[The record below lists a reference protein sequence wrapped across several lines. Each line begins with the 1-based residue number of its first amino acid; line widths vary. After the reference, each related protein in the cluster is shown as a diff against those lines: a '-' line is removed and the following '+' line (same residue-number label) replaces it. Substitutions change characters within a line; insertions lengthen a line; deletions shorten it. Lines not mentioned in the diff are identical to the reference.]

1 MQTYLKGKFKMNK
14 DYLFLK
20 NLYTLLESGYNMEE
34 SLMICDRIMH
44 HEVISDMLQKMQLG
58 EDMQNIIL
66 KSQMPK
72 LFLEYFQFFRNKN
85 SLSEAISKSLDIC
98 MMNEEYRQK
107 LKSKLTYPL
116 ILLTFLLLFSIFVV
130 FFLLP
135 QVNQL
140 FTSFGIQKSLIISI
154 LFTFFNLMP
163 LLIIGISSTCIISIV
178 RLLLALRHKS
188 YRIIEW
194 YLKMPVFGVC
204 LQKYFSLKFALYYQ
218 ELLNEEVDSATIIAM
233 LNEQMTETDLKIV
246 LYEINNRLSQ
256 GEALEDILE
265 DFEYFDSLF
274 ISFFQMYISNPMQKD
289 SLSHYIEITYEQ
301 IDFWINQLL
310 KYLIPAIYIFVAVFV
325 ITIYISIIIPMMNVI
340 SDI

>member
-1 MQTYLKGKFKMNK
+1 MNK
-14 DYLFLK
+14 DYMFLK

-34 SLMICDRIMH
+34 SLIICDQIMH
-44 HEVISDMLQKMQLG
+44 INYINEMLLQMKLG
-58 EDMQNIIL
+58 EDVQTIIL
-66 KSQMPK
+66 QSHMPK
-72 LFLEYFQFFRNKN
+72 MFLEYFRFFQNKN

-116 ILLTFLLLFSIFVV
+116 ILLTFLFLFSIFVV

-140 FTSFGIQKSLIISI
+140 FSSFGIQKSLIVSI
-154 LFTFFNLMP
+154 MFTFFNLLP
-163 LLIIGISSTCIISIV
+163 LIIIIIFGSLIFLMM
-178 RLLLALRHKS
+178 RLILALKHKS
-188 YRIIEW
+188 FRIIEW
-194 YLKMPVFGVC
+194 YLRLPIFGIC

-218 ELLNEEVDSATIIAM
+218 ELLNEEIDSATIITM

-246 LYEINNRLSQ
+246 LYEIYNRLLE
-256 GEALEDILE
+256 GEALEDILK

-274 ISFFQMYISNPMQKD
+274 ISFFQMYISNPTQKD
-289 SLSHYIEITYEQ
+289 SLSHYIKLTYEQ
-301 IDFWINQLL
+301 IDYWIAQLM
-310 KYLIPAIYIFVAVFV
+310 KYLIPAIYLFVAVFV

>member
-1 MQTYLKGKFKMNK
+1 MNK

-20 NLYTLLESGYNMEE
+20 NLYTLLDSGYNMEE
-34 SLMICDRIMH
+34 ALIICDHIMH
-44 HEVISDMLQKMQLG
+44 HDVIAEMLMKMQLG
-58 EDMQNIIL
+58 EDLQTIIL
-66 KSQMPK
+66 ESHMPK
-72 LFLEYFQFFRNKN
+72 LFLEYFRFFQNKN
-85 SLSEAISKSLDIC
+85 SLSEAISKSLNIC

-107 LKSKLTYPL
+107 LKAKLTYPL
-116 ILLTFLLLFSIFVV
+116 ILLTFLFLFSIFVV

-140 FTSFGIQKSLIISI
+140 FTSFGIQKGVLISI
-154 LFTFFNLMP
+154 MFTFFNLLP
-163 LLIIGISSTCIISIV
+163 LLIIGTSGTLIFMAFRLII
-178 RLLLALRHKS
+178 ALKHKS

-194 YLKMPVFGVC
+194 YLRLPIFGIC

-218 ELLNEEVDSATIIAM
+218 ELLQEEIDSATIINM

-246 LYEINNRLSQ
+246 LYEINNRLSE

-274 ISFFQMYISNPMQKD
+274 ISFFQMYITNPTQKD
-289 SLSHYIEITYEQ
+289 SLSHYIKLTYEQ
-301 IDFWINQLL
+301 IDFWIAQLL
-310 KYLIPAIYIFVAVFV
+310 KYLIPAIYVFVAVFV

>member
-1 MQTYLKGKFKMNK
+1 MNK
-14 DYLFLK
+14 DYMFLK

-34 SLMICDRIMH
+34 ALTICDHIMH
-44 HEVISDMLQKMQLG
+44 HDFISNMLQQMQMG
-58 EDMQNIIL
+58 EDIQTIIL
-66 KSQMPK
+66 QSNLPK
-72 LFLEYFQFFRNKN
+72 LFLEYFRFFKNKN
-85 SLSEAISKSLDIC
+85 TLSEAISKSLDIC
-98 MMNEEYRQK
+98 IMNEEYRQK

-116 ILLTFLLLFSIFVV
+116 ILLTFLFLFSIFVV

-140 FTSFGIQKSLIISI
+140 FTSFGIKKSLMITIM
-154 LFTFFNLMP
+154 FTFFNLLP
-163 LLIIGISSTCIISIV
+163 IIIILISGSLIFLVIRILI
-178 RLLLALRHKS
+178 ALKKKS

-194 YLKMPVFGVC
+194 YLKLPIFGIC

-218 ELLNEEVDSATIIAM
+218 ELLNEEIDSATIITM

-246 LYEINNRLSQ
+246 LYEIFNRLSE

-274 ISFFQMYISNPMQKD
+274 ISFFQMYISNPTQKD
-289 SLSHYIEITYEQ
+289 SLSHYINLTYEQ
-301 IDFWINQLL
+301 IDFWIAQLL
-310 KYLIPAIYIFVAVFV
+310 KYLIPAIYAFVAIFV